1 MPIFKIIES
10 RPITNYWHWTVEAED
25 EEEALQ
31 KVMDGEVGEADQYY
45 QEEEWDAESNY
56 DVEEKTGQ
64 DL

>member
-10 RPITNYWHWTVEAED
+10 RPITNYWHWTVEAEN

-45 QEEEWDAESNY
+45 QEEELDTESDY